1 MDNIIT
7 DVIHIYIKKI
17 KMCVFNIL
25 FNVVRMLSFP
35 FTSPLKHIKIKIVDS
50 LHLAVLSLSAF
61 QLLDNPQQRQCS

>member
-1 MDNIIT
+1 
-7 DVIHIYIKKI
+7 
-17 KMCVFNIL
+17 MCVFNIL